1 MKRILNA
8 LARTLGFIA
17 IGVTAGLTPVIL
29 DRLLGP
35 TAAIVVVLGLLTS
48 GMFYLIYRN
57 EK

>member
-1 MKRILNA
+1 MKRILKA
-8 LARTLGFIA
+8 LAKTLGFIA

-48 GMFYLIYRN
+48 VLFYIIYRY